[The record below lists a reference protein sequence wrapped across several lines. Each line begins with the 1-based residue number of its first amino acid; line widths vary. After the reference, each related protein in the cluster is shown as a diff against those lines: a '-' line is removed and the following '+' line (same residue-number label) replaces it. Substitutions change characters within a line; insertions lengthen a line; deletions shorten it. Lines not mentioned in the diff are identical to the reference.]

1 MNRARLE
8 IHCDETALD
17 GITGKGVGVAVL
29 DTGIYIHE
37 DLKGKILGFKDFVHG
52 KKLPYDDNGHG
63 THVSAMIA
71 GSGAASGG
79 IFKGIAPGSRILGIK
94 VLDRKGNGYAA
105 DVLMGLR
112 WIREHRNEYG
122 IRIVNISVGSLA
134 RQEMTENSVLVKGV
148 NAAWDDGLVVVVAA
162 GNHGPAPGTAEK

>member
-94 VLDRKGNGYAA
+94 VLERKWICSRCDNGASL
-105 DVLMGLR
+105 DQR
-112 WIREHRNEYG
+112 TQK
-122 IRIVNISVGSLA
+122 RIWNTYRKHFRRFSRTPG
-134 RQEMTENSVLVKGV
+134 
-148 NAAWDDGLVVVVAA
+148 DDGEFCA
-162 GNHGPAPGTAEK
+162 GKRGKCSLG

>member
-63 THVSAMIA
+63 THVSGIIA
-71 GSGAASGG
+71 GSGFASHGRYRG
-79 IFKGIAPGSRILGIK
+79 MAPGAAI
-94 VLDRKGNGYAA
+94 YA
-105 DVLMGLR
+105 V
-112 WIREHRNEYG
+112 
-122 IRIVNISVGSLA
+122 
-134 RQEMTENSVLVKGV
+134 
-148 NAAWDDGLVVVVAA
+148 
-162 GNHGPAPGTAEK
+162 

>member
-1 MNRARLE
+1 ME
-8 IHCDETALD
+8 IHCDEAALK

-29 DTGIYIHE
+29 DTGIYLHE
-37 DLKGKILGFKDFVHG
+37 DLKGKIQGFKDFVHG

-94 VLDRKGNGYAA
+94 VLDRIINGRSTGTIFSYQRFRPKAA
-105 DVLMGLR
+105 
-112 WIREHRNEYG
+112 
-122 IRIVNISVGSLA
+122 
-134 RQEMTENSVLVKGV
+134 
-148 NAAWDDGLVVVVAA
+148 
-162 GNHGPAPGTAEK
+162 